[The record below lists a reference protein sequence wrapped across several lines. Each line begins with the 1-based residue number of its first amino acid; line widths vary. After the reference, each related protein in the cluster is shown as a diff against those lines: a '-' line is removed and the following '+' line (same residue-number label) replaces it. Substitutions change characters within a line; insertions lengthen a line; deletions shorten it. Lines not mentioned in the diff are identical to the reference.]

1 MRKISK
7 ILFLIFIASALV
19 FAACKKENTTQPA
32 SLAGAVQGTYSGQLK
47 DSRTSQT
54 STATLTVTAQ
64 NDSVVTMQ
72 CVGDQFDT
80 TFTVMLYQD
89 YDTIMPCLTGQD
101 FYNQYGRYL
110 NSNNFCTSR
119 SENWNNNNNWGNNNN
134 TWWGNGK
141 DQWNAW
147 TNHMNTQHQPGDQH
161 FGMFN
166 PSADSC
172 TYSFQISTGD
182 STYYQTFSG
191 AKN

>member
-1 MRKISK
+1 MKKISR
-7 ILFLIFIASALV
+7 ILFLTFVASALL
-19 FAACKKENTTQPA
+19 FAACSKNNTTPTG
-32 SLAGAVQGTYSGQLK
+32 SLAGSVQGTYSGQLK
-47 DSRTSQT
+47 DSRTNQT
-54 STATLTVTAQ
+54 GTATLTVTAQ

-72 CVGDQFDT
+72 CTGSQFDT
-80 TFTVMLYQD
+80 TLTVMLYQD

-110 NSNNFCTSR
+110 NSRNFCTSK
-119 SENWNNNNNWGNNNN
+119 SNNWNSGNWGSNNN

-166 PSADSC
+166 PGVDSC
-172 TYSFQISTGD
+172 TYTFQVSTGD
-182 STYYQTFSG
+182 SLYYQTFSG
-191 AKN
+191 VKN